1 MPYVQIYAFFRQN
14 AIFNRFLAFDI
25 KAYFYVM
32 IEEKTD
38 FFALPKKIW
47 WLLLFSFIIRILIFV
62 RFQPWNDLVVQN
74 QILIFDSLGYHNLA
88 LCIKDYFTF
97 CGDAFRTPGYPFFV
111 SIIYA
116 IFGSQPYT
124 AIFVQIFLNLI
135 SIVLLYKIGKELFS
149 EKTGFVAAVLFS
161 LDLHHTIYIYYILT
175 ETIYT
180 TIFLAALLF
189 YVKAIKTSSIRFFIL
204 TGIIYGI
211 STLIRPISQY
221 YIAGIFL
228 FTLMWYFKDWKSGI
242 KVSAILMVAYFV
254 AIAPWCLRNYSEY
267 NHFALSNI
275 KGYNLLFWNA
285 SYYES
290 KRLKQPIDSVNANF
304 KIELQKM
311 GWTPNSNPFDKEKY
325 DGELANKILKA
336 HFTDYLKTHLIGT
349 LKIHLSV
356 GTQSLTEVLHI
367 PAKKFSEE
375 DKYNKGVVAL
385 VKKFF
390 AEKTIYEVLLGLF
403 VAVFLAIVYFFT
415 AFGIWRMI
423 KEKQTLLMLFLLGSA
438 GYFALISGIISYARY
453 RLPSMPFY
461 ILLASV
467 GIVWW
472 LDRSASKQK

>member
-1 MPYVQIYAFFRQN
+1 MNDGKTAFGG
-14 AIFNRFLAFDI
+14 LS
-25 KAYFYVM
+25 
-32 IEEKTD
+32 
-38 FFALPKKIW
+38 KKIW
-47 WLLLFSFIIRILIFV
+47 WLLLFSFIIRILIFI
-62 RFQPWNDLVVQN
+62 RFQPWNDLVVQK

-111 SIIYA
+111 AIIYA
-116 IFGSQPYT
+116 VFGNQPYT
-124 AIFVQIFLNLI
+124 AIFAQIFLNLL
-135 SIVLLYKIGKELFS
+135 SIILLYKIGKELFS
-149 EKTGFVAAVLFS
+149 EKVGFIAAVLFS

-180 TIFLAALLF
+180 TIFLTALLF
-189 YVKAIKTSSIRFFIL
+189 YVKAIKNPRSSYFIF

-221 YIAGIFL
+221 YIAGVFL
-228 FTLMWYFKDWKSGI
+228 FTLIWYFKSRKTGVKFSF
-242 KVSAILMVAYFV
+242 VLILAYFI
-254 AIAPWCLRNYSEY
+254 AIAPWCFRNYTEY

-304 KIELQKM
+304 ITELQKM
-311 GWTPNSNPFDKEKY
+311 GWRADANPFDKERY

-336 HFTDYLKTHLIGT
+336 HFPDYLKTHLIGT

-375 DKYNKGVVAL
+375 EKYNNGVMDLA
-385 VKKFF
+385 KKFF
-390 AEKTIYEVLLGLF
+390 TQKTIYEILLGLF
-403 VAVFLAIVYFFT
+403 VAMFLAVVYFF
-415 AFGIWRMI
+415 AALGIWRMI
-423 KEKQTLLMLFLLGSA
+423 KEKQILLMLFILGSA

-467 GIVWW
+467 GIAWW
-472 LDRSASKQK
+472 LERKRVAER